1 MQLPFARYSQ
11 FRGARSYEQTQR
23 GEGAQSIYKPM
34 NYIVLHGKR
43 HVIYRHMMQTLGG
56 MAMLF
61 ALGAVLLVLWVLGLA
76 FHMLFSGLIHLLL
89 VAAVILFVVHLLRRR
104 GTV

>member
-1 MQLPFARYSQ
+1 
-11 FRGARSYEQTQR
+11 
-23 GEGAQSIYKPM
+23 
-34 NYIVLHGKR
+34 
-43 HVIYRHMMQTLGG
+43 
-56 MAMLF
+56 MLF